1 MKPIDYMKQVAKAE
15 RDMNML
21 KAMLQHWED
30 IGLTITPNN
39 SGMPGK
45 KGAGSR
51 VEAAAI
57 GMVDLEC
64 DLRAKIDD
72 FSRLVNEAREFIE
85 KIPQARY
92 RAILSLKY
100 LSGWSWGSISDELHY
115 KDRNSVYRA
124 HGWALKEL
132 GRVMENAG
140 KHP

>member
-1 MKPIDYMKQVAKAE
+1 MKQVAKAE
-15 RDMNML
+15 REMDML

-30 IGLTITPNN
+30 IGLTITSNN

-64 DLRAKIDD
+64 DLRHKIDD
-72 FSRLVNEAREFIE
+72 FSHLVNEARGFIE
-85 KIPQARY
+85 KIPQKRY
-92 RAILSLKY
+92 QAILSLKY
-100 LSGWSWGSISDELHY
+100 LSDWSWKSISDYLHY
-115 KDRNSVYRA
+115 EDRNSVYRA

-132 GRVMENAG
+132 GRVMNDAG
-140 KHP
+140 KG